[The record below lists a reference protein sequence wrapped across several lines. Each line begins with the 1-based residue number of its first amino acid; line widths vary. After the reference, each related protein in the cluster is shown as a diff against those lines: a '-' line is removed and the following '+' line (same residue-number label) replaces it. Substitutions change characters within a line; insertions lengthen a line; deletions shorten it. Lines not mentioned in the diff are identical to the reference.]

1 MADDNQGH
9 LQHTVLVQLAIKNA
23 ESHHL
28 PAYLAGPPRQGIKPP
43 QHPCGCGSCPWE
55 EEMGFNLSSC

>member
-28 PAYLAGPPRQGIKPP
+28 PAL
-43 QHPCGCGSCPWE
+43 PCRSSQARNQATRASLWLWE
-55 EEMGFNLSSC
+55 LSLGGGDGF